1 MALQRIQEREIQQ
14 QTFKDTLIDAQTGQ
28 PLHVPG
34 VPGSSHNGVSGI
46 GGVFGVGGFL
56 GPSYPVSDQ
65 VAPMGSFSNGPACT
79 CTSCTGSPPVCTG
92 CTCR

>member
-1 MALQRIQEREIQQ
+1 MPGVALCDFVAGGTHRVCARVVAYLVCVCV
-14 QTFKDTLIDAQTGQ
+14 T
-28 PLHVPG
+28 G
-34 VPGSSHNGVSGI
+34 VPGSSHNGVAGI

-56 GPSYPVSDQ
+56 GPSYPIEDK
-65 VAPMGSFSNGPACT
+65 VAPMGSFASGPACT